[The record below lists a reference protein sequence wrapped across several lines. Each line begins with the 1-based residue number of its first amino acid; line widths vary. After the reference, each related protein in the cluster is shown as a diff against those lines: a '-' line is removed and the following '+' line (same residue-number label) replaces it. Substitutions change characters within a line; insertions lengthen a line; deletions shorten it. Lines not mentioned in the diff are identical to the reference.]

1 MKIVLKFFLLLLFT
15 PASSYADLQ
24 PDVID
29 FESEI
34 TVASWLFPESPL
46 YNGQEHNNSSIA
58 FESELYA
65 EWSKGDNIV
74 FTPFFLFDNQDS
86 RRSHFDIREAIYS
99 WYGDDWESSIGI
111 GQVFWGVTE
120 SKNLVDIINQFDAVY
135 DPLYKTKLGQ
145 PLVNL
150 TLIRDT
156 GCLLYTSPSPRD

>member
-1 MKIVLKFFLLLLFT
+1 MQIVLRFFLLLLLT

-65 EWSKGDNIV
+65 EWSKGNNIV
-74 FTPFFLFDNQDS
+74 FTPFILFDNQDLS
-86 RRSHFDIREAIYS
+86 
-99 WYGDDWESSIGI
+99 
-111 GQVFWGVTE
+111 
-120 SKNLVDIINQFDAVY
+120 
-135 DPLYKTKLGQ
+135 
-145 PLVNL
+145 
-150 TLIRDT
+150 LIHI
-156 GCLLYTSPSPRD
+156 